1 MVLPVRAAILH
12 VRSDAAGPETNG
24 LSWASAFNSIT
35 QGLQYASS
43 GDELWV
49 AAGTYKGAIT
59 VPEGVALYGGFAG
72 TETLRT
78 QRDWGRT
85 RTIINWDQWGDEY
98 AFAYFEFNSAVSLG
112 VGSRLD
118 GFTVLNGWSSY
129 GAGVYASESGA
140 TIANNII
147 VTNRATGIF
156 GSALLVD
163 SVGHLDA
170 GEDFFLKTASDL
182 LRLQLPFEATN
193 IPVAAYGPTVHR
205 LLQVAANVYDARGTA
220 YPPRTGAASRRGR
233 TGPRTRPQRDPA
245 QTTGQAPTRAA

>member
-1 MVLPVRAAILH
+1 MVIACLRSKSVFVCLPLILMVLPVRASVLH
-12 VRSDAAGPETNG
+12 VRGDAAGPETNG

-49 AAGTYKGAIT
+49 AAGTYKGAVA

-72 TETLRT
+72 NETLRT
-78 QRDWGRT
+78 QRDWARN
-85 RTIINWDQWGDEY
+85 RTIIDWDQWGDAY
-98 AFAYFEFNSAVSLG
+98 AFAYFEFNSAVRLG
-112 VGSRLD
+112 TGSSLD

-129 GAGVYASESGA
+129 GAGGYPRPSGA

-163 SVGHLDA
+163 SVGHFDV

-182 LRLQLPFEATN
+182 LRLQMPFGATN
-193 IPVAAYGPTVHR
+193 IPVAAYGATVHR
-205 LLQVAANVYDARGTA
+205 LLQVAANVYD
-220 YPPRTGAASRRGR
+220 
-233 TGPRTRPQRDPA
+233 
-245 QTTGQAPTRAA
+245 